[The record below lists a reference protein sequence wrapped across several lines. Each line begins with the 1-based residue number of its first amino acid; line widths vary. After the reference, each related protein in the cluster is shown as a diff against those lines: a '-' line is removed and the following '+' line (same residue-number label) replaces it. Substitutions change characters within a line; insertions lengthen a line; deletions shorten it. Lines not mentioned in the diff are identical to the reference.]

1 MKIGGLQK
9 TSLIDFPGKISCII
23 FTQGCNLRCP
33 YCHNPELVLPESFL
47 PPLDMGEIVSFL
59 EKRKGYL
66 DGVSITGGEPCLY
79 GKGLLSFAKRL
90 KKMGYLVK
98 VDTNGTFPDVIKKA
112 VEDKLFDYIAMDVKG
127 PLERYEVVAGVKVDV
142 KNIERSID
150 LIKNSGLGYE
160 FKTTVVKELLPV
172 KDFENIGALIKG
184 ANLYYIQKFIPTKA
198 VDPKSLSYHTYSDD
212 ELETIRGIML
222 QYVRECYVR

>member
-59 EKRKGYL
+59 KKRRGYL

-79 GKGLLSFAKRL
+79 GEGLLSFMKSL
-90 KKMGYLVK
+90 KDMGYLVK
-98 VDTNGTFPDVIKKA
+98 LDTNGTFPGVVEKA
-112 VEDKLFDYIAMDVKG
+112 VKERLVDYLAMDVKG
-127 PLERYEVVAGVKVDV
+127 PLEKYEVVAGVKVDV
-142 KNIERSID
+142 KSIERSID
-150 LIKNSGLGYE
+150 LIKGSDISYE
-160 FKTTVVKELLPV
+160 FKTTTVKELIALN
-172 KDFENIGALIKG
+172 DFEKIGKLIKG
-184 ANLYYIQKFIPTKA
+184 ANLYYIQRFIPTKT
-198 VDPKSLSYHTYSDD
+198 VDPKGLSYHTYSDE
-212 ELETIRGIML
+212 ELETIRRIML
-222 QYVRECYVR
+222 QYVQECYVR